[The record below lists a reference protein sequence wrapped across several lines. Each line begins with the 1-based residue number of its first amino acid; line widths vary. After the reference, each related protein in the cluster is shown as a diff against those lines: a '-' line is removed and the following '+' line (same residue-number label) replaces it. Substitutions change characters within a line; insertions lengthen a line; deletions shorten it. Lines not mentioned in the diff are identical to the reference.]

1 MVPGDFLGYFHF
13 TLQDCLMYF
22 LKLKVCAH
30 SLSGVVAS
38 HLQEQG
44 AVVEAT
50 RELTMDGPCNMFAV
64 CPRGGCTCM
73 LTAEQQ
79 QHFNFL
85 YNGVCTIVRK
95 CEASR
100 KNILSDPLILRF
112 VSGTLNADEY
122 ALVCFST
129 RSYPMEI
136 AFAQLFWAAS
146 SQSTYNLT
154 LRGVGGRRAG
164 LC

>member
-100 KNILSDPLILRF
+100 KNISSDPLNLAI
-112 VSGTLNADEY
+112 
-122 ALVCFST
+122 CFWDLEC
-129 RSYPMEI
+129 R
-136 AFAQLFWAAS
+136 
-146 SQSTYNLT
+146 
-154 LRGVGGRRAG
+154 
-164 LC
+164 